1 MFAVDASGCMVYPAT
16 VREVY
21 PDGRLLL
28 DYDLGGSGY
37 ERWQNVRPR
46 QVYPHSPRNVPLHLM
61 LRRNVGRGRAPIEGL
76 QVRWHFVAN
85 LLQALTAHA
94 RREPWRLGGVASEP
108 MHKHYDP
115 KLFDV
120 VTDEEELRLRY
131 APKRSDDGE
140 SLLADADTEA

>member
-16 VREVY
+16 VRGVY
-21 PDGRLLL
+21 PDGKRFL

-37 ERWQNVRPR
+37 ERWQHVRPR

-61 LRRNVGRGRAPIEGL
+61 LRRNVGRGRAPIDGL

-94 RREPWRLGGVASEP
+94 RREPWRLRGVVPEP
-108 MHKHYDP
+108 M
-115 KLFDV
+115 
-120 VTDEEELRLRY
+120 R
-131 APKRSDDGE
+131 KR
-140 SLLADADTEA
+140 